1 MLISSIPMKYT
12 RSNTFKHI
20 LLLEANT
27 NSTAPNMAR
36 EVSRT
41 AAELSNIATKCSLPL
56 SAKDARSLLYSIQC
70 NAHQILNSKEG
81 ETGVALGLFPHT
93 SMMNHSCSPNC
104 IHRFLIEEGKPPRLV
119 MRAIAN
125 IAKGE
130 ELCYSYVNLYQSTK
144 ARRSQLESAYSF
156 LCECVRCSADLP
168 ISSSVSQPS
177 TEAQAP
183 LASGVLHFISDAPLD
198 ELDESYDESKVAEIE
213 QFVALCAGSNDKESL
228 TRLQDFLL
236 GSDAGMFHP
245 AHRILFLCYH
255 YVCVSTV
262 RTALD
267 NKSANTITIQSIR
280 ICIGHGLLALGCM
293 RKYVMRLQTE
303 IGHLEELLVSAIE
316 LLVNLL
322 HSTTPC
328 TNTPTSHIGITT
340 DLSNADAND
349 KTHPACCPCPY
360 PRPNDSRSTHAV
372 LDFFFNTG
380 YLNSSY
386 WGARGDERV
395 RDLVDI
401 GCGFPKDV
409 AKSPTLLPTCSISSS
424 SSSSSSKIDEMDCE
438 FNSKVSISSCA
449 CREMELNILQR
460 MLIKFRISSEYIAY
474 VCRAEVD
481 EVDCEEQDVP

>member
-1 MLISSIPMKYT
+1 MKCT

-27 NSTAPNMAR
+27 KSTAPNMAR

-41 AAELSNIATKCSLPL
+41 AAELSNIAMKCSLPL

-104 IHRFLIEEGKPPRLV
+104 IHRFLIEEEKPPRLV

-156 LCECVRCSADLP
+156 ICECERCSADLT
-168 ISSSVSQPS
+168 ISTSASQPS
-177 TEAQAP
+177 TEAEAP

-198 ELDESYDESKVAEIE
+198 EFDESYDESKAAEIE
-213 QFVALCAGSNDKESL
+213 QTVALCAGSNDSESL
-228 TRLQDFLL
+228 IRLQDFLL

-267 NKSANTITIQSIR
+267 YKNADTSTIQSIR

-316 LLVNLL
+316 LLVKLL
-322 HSTTPC
+322 NSTSC
-328 TNTPTSHIGITT
+328 TNTLRSRIEIAT
-340 DLSNADAND
+340 DAATANAND
-349 KTHPACCPCPY
+349 NDDVHPTCCSC
-360 PRPNDSRSTHAV
+360 PRPNISKSTHAV
-372 LDFFFNTG
+372 LDFFFKNG
-380 YLNSSY
+380 YLKSSY

-395 RDLVDI
+395 RDLVDV
-401 GCGFPKDV
+401 GCGFPKDIV
-409 AKSPTLLPTCSISSS
+409 KSPTLLPPCSSSGSSSSNNSSS
-424 SSSSSSKIDEMDCE
+424 SSSSTIDEVDCE
-438 FNSKVSISSCA
+438 FNSKVSNSLCV
-449 CREMELNILQR
+449 CHETELNILQR